1 MNIPYG
7 KQSVSLE
14 DVESVVACL
23 NSEFLTQGPKVG
35 LFEDAISS
43 RVGARY
49 CVAVNSATSALH
61 IALLAL
67 EVGSGDLVWTSPI
80 TFVATANA
88 ALYCGAKVDFVD
100 IDPETFNLSPTSLRE
115 KLEHAK
121 RQGSLPKVVIP
132 VHMAGQP
139 ADMKDIFELSKE
151 FGFKILEDASH
162 ALGSTYEGLP
172 TGSCKFSDIAVF
184 SFHPVK
190 MITTGEGGACV
201 TNDLNYARKMRS
213 LRSHG
218 LIRSHDEFE
227 GVSDGGWYYEQI
239 GLGFNYRITDIQCAL
254 GYSQLNRL
262 DNFVTKRNAIAAE
275 YSRDLAA
282 TSLQLPVVDLSRTSS
297 FHLYIV
303 RTLGGAKERLDLY
316 NRLQV
321 AGIKVNVHYIPVYR
335 HPYYKRLLGTDF
347 QPLPNAETYYWSAI
361 SLPIFPD
368 LTRSEYEHVVDFVTS
383 ALSRLG
389 QVG

>member
-14 DVESVVACL
+14 DVESVVTCL
-23 NSEFLTQGPKVG
+23 NSEFLTQGPRVE
-35 LFEDAISS
+35 LFEDAISE
-43 RVGARY
+43 RVGAKH
-49 CVAVNSATSALH
+49 CVASSSATSALH

-67 EVGSGDLVWTSPI
+67 EVCPGDLVWTSPI

-100 IDPETFNLSPTSLRE
+100 IDPQTFNLSHVALRE
-115 KLEHAK
+115 KLELAK

-139 ADMKDIFELSKE
+139 AEMKEIFKLGQE

-172 TGSCKFSDIAVF
+172 TGSCRFSDIAVF

-201 TNDLNYARKMRS
+201 TNDSNYARKMKS

-218 LIRSHDEFE
+218 ITRSEDEFQ
-227 GVSDGGWYYEQI
+227 GISDGGWYYEQL

-254 GYSQLNRL
+254 GYSQLNRI
-262 DNFVTKRNAIAAE
+262 DNFVATRNEIARK
-275 YSRDLAA
+275 YSSDLAG
-282 TSLQLPVVDLSRTSS
+282 TSLQLPTVALSRTSS

-303 RTLGGAKERLDLY
+303 RTLLGADERLGLY
-316 NRLQV
+316 NRLQ
-321 AGIKVNVHYIPVYR
+321 ANGINVNVHYMPVYR
-335 HPYYKRLLGTDF
+335 HPYYKKLLGPDF
-347 QPLPNAETYYWSAI
+347 QPLPGAEAYYWSAI
-361 SLPIFPD
+361 SLPIFPS
-368 LTRSEYEHVVDFVTS
+368 LETSEYEHVVHSLTS
-383 ALSRLG
+383 AL
-389 QVG
+389 